1 MQWCVFVNK
10 QLTDDTAYRN
20 FDAVP
25 QKSVYFPLLKNFL
38 TIFFIAVACSLT
50 ASAQDMNGIW
60 KGTLTQQ
67 AGGCFPVYYIE
78 LQINLTGDSIEG
90 ASYHYSDITNYV
102 KKKHRGQYNREL
114 KKLTLKEGPVQT
126 FRIPA
131 DCTPCIKNY
140 ELWYSRN
147 GDKETLSGQWN
158 GKVSG
163 TSFDCQPGQLVLSRV
178 KESAFKE
185 IPEVE
190 VDTGVIRLD
199 FYDNGEIDDDTISVY
214 VNKKLILGNERLSA
228 KPSTAFIK
236 IDPEN
241 TFQEIE
247 MVAQNLGRIPPNT
260 ALLMVTAGTKRYRL
274 YLTSTE
280 TKSAKVR
287 FVYDV
292 DAAAKAAK
300 AF

>member
-1 MQWCVFVNK
+1 M
-10 QLTDDTAYRN
+10 
-20 FDAVP
+20 
-25 QKSVYFPLLKNFL
+25 LLLHFTCAL
-38 TIFFIAVACSLT
+38 
-50 ASAQDMNGIW
+50 SAQDLNGIW
-60 KGTLTQQ
+60 KGTLTQN

-78 LQINLTGDSIEG
+78 IQINTSGDSVQG

-102 KKKHRGQYNREL
+102 KKKYKGSYDKAQ
-114 KKLTLKEGPVQT
+114 KKISLKEGPVQT
-126 FRIPA
+126 FKIPP

-158 GKVSG
+158 GKVQH
-163 TSFDCQPGQLVLSRV
+163 TTVDCQPGQLVLSRV

-190 VDTGVIRLD
+190 VDTGTIRLD

-214 VNKKLILGNERLSA
+214 VNKTLLFTNERLSA

-236 IDPEN
+236 IDLQN

-247 MVAQNLGRIPPNT
+247 MVAQNLGSIPPNT
-260 ALLMVTAGTKRYRL
+260 ALLIVTAGTKRYRL
-274 YLTSTE
+274 YLTSTD
-280 TKSAKVR
+280 KKNAMVR
-287 FVYDV
+287 FVYDSE
-292 DAAAKAAK
+292 AAGKAAK
-300 AF
+300 TF